1 MNGILTERR
10 YEQWP
15 SFHVVY
21 EWEDILAEYFNIP
34 IIELK
39 RNIVTRFFNKFT
51 IHSSFSYDFDNW
63 NIAIIMCPERNRR
76 YVGKNII
83 PIYLDANESNIGLLR
98 EAVANLPL
106 YFVTSMEIWRKLRD
120 SGDERCY
127 YIPLSIS
134 DKYRSDLI
142 LNKTIDI
149 IQVGR
154 RNSVLHEWALKYCE
168 KHKETNYVYSSGKNL
183 GYSSTL
189 YGDLEE
195 VVGRQAYIELLKK
208 SKISLVS
215 TPGHDG
221 ERHSGMVVDCFTPR
235 FYEGAISWCYLVGR
249 YVHNEEAERLKINM
263 VCDHVETYDE
273 FEDYMT
279 EYINSKW
286 FLKKENYETFIG
298 ENVTSKRAEVL
309 KQIMSKKG
317 FHIE

>member
-1 MNGILTERR
+1 M
-10 YEQWP
+10 
-15 SFHVVY
+15 
-21 EWEDILAEYFNIP
+21 
-34 IIELK
+34 
-39 RNIVTRFFNKFT
+39 
-51 IHSSFSYDFDNW
+51 
-63 NIAIIMCPERNRR
+63 
-76 YVGKNII
+76 
-83 PIYLDANESNIGLLR
+83 
-98 EAVANLPL
+98 
-106 YFVTSMEIWRKLRD
+106 
-120 SGDERCY
+120 
-127 YIPLSIS
+127 
-134 DKYRSDLI
+134 
-142 LNKTIDI
+142 
-149 IQVGR
+149 
-154 RNSVLHEWALKYCE
+154 
-168 KHKETNYVYSSGKNL
+168 